1 MWGTAEGGS
10 GTLFITVLLLDEMRT
25 SWMYYGRVQ
34 AFCNAPFLFY
44 FESLSGKQNRQ
55 CPGIKRFRGIFC
67 LKRRVVADRGLHF
80 Q

>member
-34 AFCNAPFLFY
+34 AFCNAPMIWGYLAY
-44 FESLSGKQNRQ
+44 FWRLPKFTAVSPWWLVPNS
-55 CPGIKRFRGIFC
+55 
-67 LKRRVVADRGLHF
+67 
-80 Q
+80 

>member
-34 AFCNAPFLFY
+34 AFCNALLVEISGAEPLLFV
-44 FESLSGKQNRQ
+44 
-55 CPGIKRFRGIFC
+55 C
-67 LKRRVVADRGLHF
+67 LKDSQKFLEKAKDQPYGWSWWR
-80 Q
+80 

>member
-34 AFCNAPFLFY
+34 AFCNAPVF
-44 FESLSGKQNRQ
+44 
-55 CPGIKRFRGIFC
+55 PHRFKNIVRTDCILGVKVI
-67 LKRRVVADRGLHF
+67 L
-80 Q
+80 

>member
-34 AFCNAPFLFY
+34 AFCNAPLVEISGTEPLLFV
-44 FESLSGKQNRQ
+44 
-55 CPGIKRFRGIFC
+55 C
-67 LKRRVVADRGLHF
+67 LKDSQSKKENLISEEIRFWWR
-80 Q
+80 